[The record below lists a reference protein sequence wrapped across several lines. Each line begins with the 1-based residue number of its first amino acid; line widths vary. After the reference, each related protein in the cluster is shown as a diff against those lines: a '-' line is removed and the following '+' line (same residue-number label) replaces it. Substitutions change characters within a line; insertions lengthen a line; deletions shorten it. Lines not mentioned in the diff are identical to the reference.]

1 MNTLLFN
8 ILVSMCISLCILEI
22 LLWRRICMQADFR
35 EVSESRLYRN
45 VSIYVM
51 GVAATVA
58 IVAFIA
64 DSSIKFRL
72 TFLVMLIA
80 PIIIIHIKNRI
91 LYEHLS
97 NQISND
103 SMTKRC
109 CFVEQISRMIYP
121 MFILMGIMYLR

>member
-1 MNTLLFN
+1 
-8 ILVSMCISLCILEI
+8 
-22 LLWRRICMQADFR
+22 
-35 EVSESRLYRN
+35 
-45 VSIYVM
+45 M

-109 CFVEQISRMIYP
+109 CCVEQISRMIYP